1 MWKTGPIAPVSHFNG
16 LAIPAAFLHHS
27 LMNGSMFC
35 LFLAVALAVGIAPS
49 AQAEPDPTEI
59 ESLAGFLSGNF
70 ILVGKLPGSDETFL
84 GSVTLHA
91 EGEQL
96 VGERRIAGR
105 TLPVSGSI
113 QTALCCEGVRL
124 LQVRFEDEGRS
135 FEATY
140 MYQSDLDNYP
150 RLTGYVVERGK
161 ETDWPGIETLFP
173 DFRSSPP
180 SD

>member
-1 MWKTGPIAPVSHFNG
+1 MKS
-16 LAIPAAFLHHS
+16 FL
-27 LMNGSMFC
+27 FC
-35 LFLAVALAVGIAPS
+35 LFLAGSLALGFPPS
-49 AQAEPDPTEI
+49 SPAENEPTET

-70 ILVGKLPGSDETFL
+70 ILVGKMPGSDETFL
-84 GSVTLHA
+84 GSMTLRA
-91 EGEQL
+91 EGEKL
-96 VGERRIAGR
+96 TGERRIAGR

-124 LQVRFEDEGRS
+124 LLLRFEDEGRS

-140 MYQSDLDNYP
+140 MHQSDLDNYP

-173 DFRSSPP
+173 DFRPAATP
-180 SD
+180 D